1 MLKLKQNVTLT
12 PFQGHIILY
21 CKFHYDIDGV
31 SRIEGLKRIWAIRYG
46 YDYNEADN
54 SMLEYIA
61 NDLFNIIYE
70 ICDIDFI
77 DFQKRLHKKVATS
90 NNEAPAIT
98 NIIIYYIYVLAFL
111 TVADINS
118 KTNRIKPLIKLP
130 TPKKRV
136 FKRILK
142 GKGVYSD
149 YKLITE

>member
-1 MLKLKQNVTLT
+1 MAELKENAKVTT
-12 PFQGHIILY
+12 IQGHIILY
-21 CKFHYDIDGV
+21 CKYHYQVKDV
-31 SRIEGLKRIWAIRYG
+31 SFIEGLKRIWAIRCG
-46 YDYNEADN
+46 YDYEEKDN
-54 SMLEYIA
+54 SMLKYIA
-61 NDLFNIIYE
+61 EELFNIIHQ

-77 DFQKRLHKKVATS
+77 DFQKRLHKKVGTS

-111 TVADINS
+111 TVADLNS

-149 YKLITE
+149 YKLITK

>member
-1 MLKLKQNVTLT
+1 MAKLKENAKVTAI
-12 PFQGHIILY
+12 QGHIILY
-21 CKFHYDIDGV
+21 CKSHYRVKDV
-31 SRIEGLKRIWAIRYG
+31 SYIEGLKRIWAIRCG

-118 KTNRIKPLIKLP
+118 KTNIIKPLIKLP

-136 FKRILK
+136 FKRILE
-142 GKGVYSD
+142 GKGDYSD

>member
-1 MLKLKQNVTLT
+1 MLNLKENAKVTAI
-12 PFQGHIILY
+12 QGHIILY
-21 CKFHYDIDGV
+21 CKSHYRVKDV
-31 SRIEGLKRIWAIRYG
+31 SYIEGLKRIWAIRCG

-118 KTNRIKPLIKLP
+118 KTNRIKSLIKLP

-149 YKLITE
+149 YKLITV

>member
-1 MLKLKQNVTLT
+1 MVELKENAKVTT
-12 PFQGHIILY
+12 IQGHIILY
-21 CKFHYDIDGV
+21 CKSHYRIKDV
-31 SRIEGLKRIWAIRYG
+31 SFIEGLKRIWAIRCR

-70 ICDIDFI
+70 ICDIDII
-77 DFQKRLHKKVATS
+77 DFQNKLHKKVGTS
-90 NNEAPAIT
+90 NNEALDIN
-98 NIIIYYIYVLAFL
+98 NIIMYYVYVLAFL

-118 KTNRIKPLIKLP
+118 KTNRIKTLIKLP

-136 FKRILK
+136 FKKILK

-149 YKLITE
+149 YKLITQ